1 MVAAANRLFWIE
13 NEFVGKGVVRKY
25 SDEKIDNDMYLLSNH
40 PLSPFK
46 GNAFK
51 WNSWIFDDGT
61 SYEGLTLEDMPHGKG
76 TIIMGNISAA
86 GLTRYGLYDRYE
98 GELHAGFAHGLG
110 LFFSSVTGELYLGE
124 FNFGKKQGCGIKIKL
139 DKFFDLIRYGFS
151 YKKAWMLSK
160 KYVSRNSK
168 MGTFSNN
175 DFHLN
180 LSDSSNFSI
189 NGICNTLELK
199 GLMCEL
205 KNILVRTRMFTF
217 KPNSYVHNKFI
228 NNSYTFIDMQ
238 HPTLY
243 SFNTGFLAPG
253 PLGQC
258 FSCPNDAILIKEM
271 NKVSLNSNYENL
283 SYNLIY

>member
-1 MVAAANRLFWIE
+1 
-13 NEFVGKGVVRKY
+13 
-25 SDEKIDNDMYLLSNH
+25 
-40 PLSPFK
+40 
-46 GNAFK
+46 
-51 WNSWIFDDGT
+51 
-61 SYEGLTLEDMPHGKG
+61 
-76 TIIMGNISAA
+76 
-86 GLTRYGLYDRYE
+86 
-98 GELHAGFAHGLG
+98 
-110 LFFSSVTGELYLGE
+110 
-124 FNFGKKQGCGIKIKL
+124 
-139 DKFFDLIRYGFS
+139 
-151 YKKAWMLSK
+151 MLSK